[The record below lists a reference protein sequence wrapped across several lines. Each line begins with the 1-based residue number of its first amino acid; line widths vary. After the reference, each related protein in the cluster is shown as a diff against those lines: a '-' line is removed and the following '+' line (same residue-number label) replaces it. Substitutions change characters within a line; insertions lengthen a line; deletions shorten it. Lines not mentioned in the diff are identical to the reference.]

1 MTCAAANLADLA
13 SRLTEIEGASPLGIS
28 SIEVGQDAL
37 QRLPDVLA
45 GLLAGPLAG
54 PPASGMVAVLAE
66 NVRLEYRGDDLRDV
80 VARMVA
86 ARHQLVE
93 VSVPAHNGRAHA
105 DAATIEAAAQQAA
118 GAGAL
123 VTVGSGTLADIG
135 KAASQQLGGL
145 PHVIVQ
151 TALSVN
157 GFADDQSVL
166 IVDNVK
172 RTVPTR
178 WPDALI
184 ADTEVL
190 AGAPARLNAAGVGD
204 LMAMF
209 TAPADWQLATLLN
222 MGSGYSPRLVGMVR
236 DCGPDLLRA
245 ATRLADRDPEAIEC
259 VARILTLS
267 GITMGAAGTTAP
279 SSGAEHTISHLIEM
293 AGNRLGRPSAFHG
306 AQVGA
311 STVLAAL
318 VWQRVR
324 GLLTG
329 GLASA
334 GPGGGP
340 PGSPGGGPVR
350 LRFPADDEVEPMV
363 RAAFDQVDPTGT
375 MSEECWRLYRT
386 KLARWR
392 DNSDRLV
399 RTDWAEVEAAVAP
412 LLLEPGALVEALAS
426 AGSPTRFAELDP
438 PVPPDTVHWALANCH
453 LMRDR
458 FTVVDLA
465 WFLGG
470 WNADVARDVLAEAGR
485 LGAGL

>member
-13 SRLTEIEGASPLGIS
+13 SRLTEIDGASPLGIS
-28 SIEVGQDAL
+28 SIDIGTGAL
-37 QRLPDVLA
+37 QRLPTVLA
-45 GLLAGPLAG
+45 GFGLAGFGLAAFG
-54 PPASGMVAVLAE
+54 SAGVVAVLAE
-66 NVRLEYRGDDLRDV
+66 NVRLEYRGTDLRDV

-86 ARHQLVE
+86 ARHQLLA
-93 VSVPAHNGRAHA
+93 VSAPAPGGRVHA
-105 DAATIEAAAQQAA
+105 DAPTIEAVARQTA

-135 KAASQQLGGL
+135 KATSKQLGGL
-145 PHVIVQ
+145 PHVIIQ

-245 ATRLADRDPEAIEC
+245 AARLADRDPQAIEC
-259 VARILTLS
+259 VARVLTLS
-267 GITMGAAGTTAP
+267 GIAMGAAGTTAP

-293 AGNRLGRPSAFHG
+293 AGNQLGRPPAFHG

-324 GLLTG
+324 GM
-329 GLASA
+329 LAS
-334 GPGGGP
+334 
-340 PGSPGGGPVR
+340 GPVR
-350 LRFPADDEVEPMV
+350 LRFPADDELEPMV
-363 RAAFDQVDPTGT
+363 RAAFDPVDPTGT

-412 LLLEPGALVEALAS
+412 ILLDPGALVDALAS

-438 PVPPDTVHWALANCH
+438 PVSPDTVAWALTNCH

-458 FTVVDLA
+458 FTAVDLA

-470 WNADVARDVLAEAGR
+470 WNADVAQDVLAEAGR

>member
-13 SRLTEIEGASPLGIS
+13 SRLTEIDGANPLGIS
-28 SIEVGQDAL
+28 SIEIGQDAL

-45 GLLAGPLAG
+45 GFGLGSAA
-54 PPASGMVAVLAE
+54 AVAVLAE
-66 NVRLEYRGDDLRDV
+66 NVRLDYQGADLRDV
-80 VARMVA
+80 VAQMVA
-86 ARHQLVE
+86 ARNQLIE

-105 DAATIEAAAQQAA
+105 DAATIEAAVRQAA
-118 GAGAL
+118 EAGADAL

-135 KAASQQLGGL
+135 KATSKQLGGL

-209 TAPADWQLATLLN
+209 TAPADWQLATLLD
-222 MGSGYSPRLVGMVR
+222 MGSGYSPQLVGMVR

-245 ATRLADRDPEAIEC
+245 AARLADRDPEAIEC

-267 GITMGAAGTTAP
+267 GITMGAAGMTAP

-293 AGNRLGRPSAFHG
+293 AGNRRGLPSAFHG

-324 GLLTG
+324 HEF
-329 GLASA
+329 AS
-334 GPGGGP
+334 GPL
-340 PGSPGGGPVR
+340 R
-350 LRFPADDEVEPMV
+350 LRFPADDEAEPMV

-392 DNSDRLV
+392 DNSDRLA
-399 RTDWAEVEAAVAP
+399 RTNWAEVEAAVAP
-412 LLLEPGALVEALAS
+412 LLLEPSAVVDALVG
-426 AGSPTRFAELDP
+426 AGSPTRFSELDP
-438 PVPPDTVHWALANCH
+438 PVPAETVHWALANCH

-465 WFLGG
+465 WFLGD
-470 WNADVARDVLAEAGR
+470 WNDEVARDVLAEAGR

>member
-13 SRLTEIEGASPLGIS
+13 SRLTEIDGASPLGIS
-28 SIEVGQDAL
+28 SIDVGQDAL
-37 QRLPDVLA
+37 QRLPAVLA
-45 GLLAGPLAG
+45 GFGLAGSGTAG
-54 PPASGMVAVLAE
+54 SGAGGVVAVLAE
-66 NVRLEYRGDDLRDV
+66 NVRLEYRGADLRDV

-86 ARHQLVE
+86 ARYRLLE
-93 VSVPAHNGRAHA
+93 VSVPTHSGRAHA
-105 DAATIEAAAQQAA
+105 DAATIEAAARQAA

-245 ATRLADRDPEAIEC
+245 AARLADRDPQAIEC

-267 GITMGAAGTTAP
+267 GVTMGAAGTTAP

-329 GLASA
+329 G
-334 GPGGGP
+334 
-340 PGSPGGGPVR
+340 PVR
-350 LRFPADDEVEPMV
+350 LRFPADNEVEPVV

-392 DNSDRLV
+392 DNRDRLA
-399 RTDWAEVEAAVAP
+399 RTDWAEVQAAVAP
-412 LLLEPGALVEALAS
+412 LLLEPGELVDALAS

-470 WNADVARDVLAEAGR
+470 WNADVAQDVLAEAGR

>member
-1 MTCAAANLADLA
+1 MTWAAADLADLA
-13 SRLTEIEGASPLGIS
+13 SRLTEIDGANPLGIS
-28 SIEVGQDAL
+28 SINVGQDAL

-45 GLLAGPLAG
+45 GFGLAGIGSAG
-54 PPASGMVAVLAE
+54 VVAVLAE
-66 NVRLEYRGDDLRDV
+66 NVHLEYRGTDVREV

-86 ARHQLVE
+86 AGYQLLA
-93 VSVPAHNGRAHA
+93 VSVPAPNGRAHA
-105 DAATIEAAAQQAA
+105 DAATIEAAARQAA
-118 GAGAL
+118 GADAL

-135 KAASQQLGGL
+135 KATSKQLGGL

-172 RTVPTR
+172 RTVSTR

-267 GITMGAAGTTAP
+267 GVTMGAAGTTAP

-293 AGNRLGRPSAFHG
+293 AGNRAGRPSAFHG
-306 AQVGA
+306 AQVGV

-324 GLLTG
+324 GLLT
-329 GLASA
+329 S
-334 GPGGGP
+334 
-340 PGSPGGGPVR
+340 GPVR
-350 LRFPADDEVEPMV
+350 LRFPADDELEPMV

-412 LLLEPGALVEALAS
+412 LLLEPGALVDALTS

-438 PVPPDTVHWALANCH
+438 PVPPDTAAWALANCH

-465 WFLGG
+465 WFLGD
-470 WNADVARDVLAEAGR
+470 WNADVAQDVLAEAGR